1 MHSALAAEFTSG
13 CVLNSFPFE
22 ATRFARCVAK
32 TVRINSDKQ
41 VSRTTGYLL
50 AGFAK
55 AKCAHGYFPGDFE
68 SQRTAV
74 TAASKSHCNLRCSVP
89 NAIHKPPRKTCVA
102 LARSGER
109 SERI

>member
-1 MHSALAAEFTSG
+1 MHSAFSAEFTSG
-13 CVLNSFPFE
+13 CVVNSFPFE

-55 AKCAHGYFPGDFE
+55 AKCAHRYFPGNFE
-68 SQRTAV
+68 PQPTAV
-74 TAASKSHCNLRCSVP
+74 TAASKGHCNLRCSVP
-89 NAIHKPPRKTCVA
+89 NATAKTRAA
-102 LARSGER
+102 LGPSFLSGLLGF
-109 SERI
+109 II